1 MPSFLYEV
9 VGLFKVRGK
18 RIPANH
24 AAELGF
30 YAWSCKEWGVP
41 LSQNGISL
49 ADMRSIQLDI
59 SNSQVSDQ
67 EACAVAELV
76 LVHQKWTVVTAGQNA
91 FGDVGAVALISA
103 MRFSRAAT
111 VDLSKCGCTGVSCAA
126 LAEAIGGSNRMCE
139 PWAAAEDFARN
150 NAGSAA
156 LETAAKG
163 KSLRAK
169 DSSDDEL
176 GDEEDAKPL
185 ANVSLEKAA
194 AMMVV
199 SDDAAETGSNVRQ
212 QLEKLCSRW
221 PVLMQGLGT
230 KRAACCLTKLIL
242 SHNRL
247 GSQGASLLF
256 SAMGRSQS
264 ITHLILFDC
273 DISERASEAMSDMLS
288 RNKRLRHLNLSWNRL
303 RTRGVAR
310 MFEGLRENSTL
321 LELLLAWNGCR
332 AVPAFASM
340 AAAIG
345 CASCSLI
352 KLDLANN
359 RINASAAVVLASGVQ
374 RNDSLRDLIL
384 DANPI
389 GQEGSRAILA
399 AVESATKRNMSVKS
413 FSIAN
418 PDSYQP
424 CKASMFNC
432 NVALVSQSS
441 FNPAEPS
448 GIYTLPLE
456 EPYNRV
462 ILQNLAMLQFQRKG
476 EFIGIVELN
485 GARFRVPADD
495 SAMEWQ
501 PPSSGTIVF
510 KFKSNRKPPSLLT
523 AYSASEFDSMMSMM
537 QQMGEGS
544 SRMQALG
551 MVVRSDKCLL
561 YSQSARVLQALSDRD
576 EKIFFVSSALYKTV
590 ADEGT
595 SEESCNLLSQLNEL
609 ELHELQR
616 RLGACVRTF
625 QPRNP
630 TGFYSLKLSQTADR
644 EVAMRLLEH
653 RNLLMEI
660 IKSQPKVRGELQC
673 NREERPE
680 FVMRN
685 VKLDRKPMQITEDW
699 ILPQDGVLEFDYA
712 DTSKPTNISGP
723 VRGTIIPELQKLST
737 EDQRLARWKEYL
749 GSCFASLRQVKQG
762 LALSLFT
769 MPENRVEFVRL
780 AFARTLEWHGFS
792 QVTSMLTKEEMPLL
806 VHRLGRHNLFDET
819 AAVGHYVL
827 DLGNDED
834 RWVAAH
840 IVRLAVLEPGDNM
853 IGEFAHSQLII
864 AIK

>member
-1 MPSFLYEV
+1 MGQAKSSSSSEEDDGDNDGSGSEDDKSASSPDAITVEGIDMLVIIVFKNSQHYKRHRHFTVLLQLLIPPAGISGPILIPGVPLLVSLDEMPSLLYEV

-49 ADMRSIQLDI
+49 ADMRSVQLDI

-76 LVHQKWTVVTAGQNA
+76 LVHQNWTFINASQNA

-111 VDLSKCGCTGVSCAA
+111 VDLSKCGCTGTSCAA
-126 LAEAIGGSNRMCE
+126 LAEAIGGSIRMCE
-139 PWAAAEDFARN
+139 PWSAAEDFAKN

-156 LETAAKG
+156 LEMTAKG
-163 KSLRAK
+163 KSSRAN

-176 GDEEDAKPL
+176 GDEVDAKPL
-185 ANVSLEKAA
+185 ANMSLEKAA
-194 AMMVV
+194 AMMLL
-199 SDDAAETGSNVRQ
+199 SDDVAEAGSVRHK
-212 QLEKLCSRW
+212 LEKLCRRW
-221 PVLMQGLGT
+221 PVLMQGLSI
-230 KRAACCLTKLIL
+230 KRSAWCLAKVIL

-247 GSQGASLLF
+247 GSQGASLIF
-256 SAMGRSQS
+256 SAIARSQS

-273 DISERASEAMSDMLS
+273 DISERASEALSDMLS

-321 LELLLAWNGCR
+321 LELLLSWNGCR

-374 RNDSLRDLIL
+374 RNNSLRELIL
-384 DANPI
+384 DSNPI

-399 AVESATKRNMSVKS
+399 AIESASKRNMSVKS
-413 FSIAN
+413 AN
-418 PDSYQP
+418 VDPDSYEP

-432 NVALVSQSS
+432 NVGLISQSS

-448 GIYTLPLE
+448 GFYTLPLE

-462 ILQNLAMLQFQRKG
+462 ILQNLAMLQLQRKG

-485 GARFRVPADD
+485 GARFRVPCDD

-510 KFKSNRKPPSLLT
+510 KFKSNRKPPSIST
-523 AYSASEFDSMMSMM
+523 AYSASEFDSMMNMM

-561 YSQSARVLQALSDRD
+561 YSQSSRVLKALSDRD
-576 EKIFFVSSALYKTV
+576 EKLFFVSGALYKTV
-590 ADEGT
+590 ADEGA
-595 SEESCNLLSQLNEL
+595 SEDSCNLLSQLNEL
-609 ELHELQR
+609 EVHELQR

-630 TGFYSLKLSQTADR
+630 TGFYSLKLSHTADR
-644 EVAMRLLEH
+644 EVAMRLIEH

-660 IKSQPKVRGELQC
+660 IKSQPKPRGELQC
-673 NREERPE
+673 NREEKPE

-685 VKLDRKPMQITEDW
+685 VKLDRKAIQITEDW
-699 ILPQDGVLEFDYA
+699 ILPQDGMIEFDYT

-723 VRGTIIPELQKLST
+723 VRGTIIPELQTLST
-737 EDQRLARWKEYL
+737 EDQRLAKWKEYMHPCIHHYSF
-749 GSCFASLRQVKQG
+749 GALR
-762 LALSLFT
+762 
-769 MPENRVEFVRL
+769 
-780 AFARTLEWHGFS
+780 
-792 QVTSMLTKEEMPLL
+792 LL
-806 VHRLGRHNLFDET
+806 
-819 AAVGHYVL
+819 
-827 DLGNDED
+827 
-834 RWVAAH
+834 
-840 IVRLAVLEPGDNM
+840 
-853 IGEFAHSQLII
+853 
-864 AIK
+864 